1 MAVVVSAAP
10 VTGQRIEIVTFVPSQ
25 IMCAETPM
33 PGTGVVMSLPVVV
46 NRYGPAIQSAPAL
59 VLRYDFVIDA
69 DGRTRTIRRTATA
82 STPGYYVNTSDIAPS
97 LAVSRFP
104 AGDPRSKCSITY
116 TGLTVPIDAA
126 PLQVLYEL
134 ASRPETEGTVGTVYD
149 RLRPVGSDCRRGPGQ
164 YRRLNL
170 PAFEKIA
177 RPPGAASWVF
187 LAYDVDRAGK
197 PNNVRV
203 LGSSGNQALD
213 RAGASALSN
222 NRYEP
227 GIGFTGCTYHFNG
240 AESSERTAPELPAD
254 APRDNGEQPG
264 CVVDPTSISALLNGS
279 AYPSAFA
286 RRRIKGVA
294 VVGYD
299 TAPWGA
305 IGNVRILASE
315 PDEAF
320 GEAARSVLS
329 SARVSESAT
338 GRRGCIR
345 RVRFEL
351 SPVGVARQLPYRPV
365 MHR

>member
-116 TGLTVPIDAA
+116 TGSTVPIDAA
-126 PLQVLYEL
+126 PLQLLYEL

-149 RLRPVGSDCRRGPGQ
+149 RLRPVGSDCMRGPGQ

-177 RPPGAASWVF
+177 RPGSRTPFGCSVALATKRWTALARVRCRTTATNQELAS
-187 LAYDVDRAGK
+187 
-197 PNNVRV
+197 
-203 LGSSGNQALD
+203 
-213 RAGASALSN
+213 
-222 NRYEP
+222 
-227 GIGFTGCTYHFNG
+227 
-240 AESSERTAPELPAD
+240 PA
-254 APRDNGEQPG
+254 
-264 CVVDPTSISALLNGS
+264 
-279 AYPSAFA
+279 
-286 RRRIKGVA
+286 
-294 VVGYD
+294 
-299 TAPWGA
+299 
-305 IGNVRILASE
+305 VRIISTALNR
-315 PDEAF
+315 
-320 GEAARSVLS
+320 RSVLPRNFLPMRLVTTGS
-329 SARVSESAT
+329 SQGAWS
-338 GRRGCIR
+338 IR
-345 RVRFEL
+345 PRSLHFSTAALIRQR
-351 SPVGVARQLPYRPV
+351 SRVGVSRAWR
-365 MHR
+365 